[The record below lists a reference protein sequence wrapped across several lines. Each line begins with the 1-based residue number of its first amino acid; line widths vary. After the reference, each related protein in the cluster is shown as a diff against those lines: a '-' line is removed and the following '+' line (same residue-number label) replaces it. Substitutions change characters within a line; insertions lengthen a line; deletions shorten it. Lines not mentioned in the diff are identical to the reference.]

1 MGAGRFKEG
10 TMKILEIPRTRER
23 PVMQPRG
30 GGTRLRT
37 VLLACGILA
46 SLLYAAMLVFV
57 PMRWESYSS
66 ASQTV
71 SELSAIGAPTRPLW
85 VALAIVYTL
94 LLAAFGWG
102 VWQTAERRALLRV
115 VGALLIA
122 SAVSGL
128 FWPPMHLRGIEPT
141 LTDTL
146 HIVFAVVWNLLA
158 VLTIVFAAAALGAR
172 FRLYSVATLATFLV
186 FGILTGMEAPRVAT
200 NLPTPWIGVW
210 ERVII
215 GAFYLWLMVLA
226 VALLRRGGRRGP
238 RRAPLAMAAPAAG
251 GVKGQ
256 RSAAEGLAPL
266 PFAGEGKLSR

>member
-10 TMKILEIPRTRER
+10 AMKILEIPRTRER
-23 PVMQPRG
+23 PVMQPG
-30 GGTRLRT
+30 GGDTRLRT

-46 SLLYAAMLVFV
+46 SLLYAAMLVVV
-57 PMRWESYSS
+57 PMRWEGYSS

-102 VWQTAERRALLRV
+102 VWRSAERSRSLRV
-115 VGALLIA
+115 AGGLLMA
-122 SAVSGL
+122 SAVIGL

-146 HIVFAVVWNLLA
+146 HIVFAVIWNLLA

-186 FGILTGMEAPRVAT
+186 FGILTGMEAPGVAT

-210 ERVII
+210 ERIII
-215 GAFYLWLMVLA
+215 GAFYLWVMVLA
-226 VALLRRGGRRGP
+226 VALLRRGGDRGVTEP
-238 RRAPLAMAAPAAG
+238 
-251 GVKGQ
+251 V
-256 RSAAEGLAPL
+256 S
-266 PFAGEGKLSR
+266 